1 MPVLAPRNLCSGC
14 TACLAICPCNA
25 SRMEADEEGF
35 LYPLI
40 DIALCTQCGLC
51 EQICPS
57 LHPNPTREPLAVYA
71 AINRDKSIRMKSSSG
86 GIFTLLAEHTLRDG
100 GIVFGAGWNNDLQV
114 VHCSAMNET
123 ELADLRGSKYVQ
135 SEVRNCYREV
145 RGWLEMERKVLF
157 SGTPCQIAG
166 LRSFLQKDYAN
177 LLCVDIFCFGV
188 PSPLVFEYYK
198 SDLEKKFDAKI
209 NRIFF
214 RDKENGWKQSSI
226 VVLFNDGSVF
236 RESLYDNLFVKSF
249 LRALCNRPSCHACPF
264 RSLRSGA
271 DVSIG
276 DFWGINLLSPD
287 IDDDC
292 GVSAV
297 LLNSEQ
303 GQSCRTWLA
312 NGANIHLVSYTDV
325 VKYNPMLVKSVE
337 AHPKRDLFLRKI
349 RGMAPFRKTVV
360 RILRPPLY
368 YLALSVL
375 CRILRFLALRG

>member
-1 MPVLAPRNLCSGC
+1 MPALAPRNLCSGC
-14 TACLAICPCNA
+14 TACIAICPCNA
-25 SRMEADEEGF
+25 IRMEADEEGF

-57 LHPNPTREPLAVYA
+57 LHPKPPREPLAVYA

-86 GIFTLLAEHTLRDG
+86 GIFTLLAEHTLLDG

-114 VHCSAMNET
+114 VHCSAVNET

-166 LRSFLQKDYAN
+166 LRSFLQKGYTN
-177 LLCVDIFCFGV
+177 LLCVEIFCFGV

-198 SDLEKKFDAKI
+198 SDLEKKYDAKI

-214 RDKENGWKQSSI
+214 RDKEKGWKQSSI
-226 VVLFNDGSVF
+226 VVFFNDGSVF

-271 DVSIG
+271 DVTIG

-303 GQSCRTWLA
+303 GQSWRTWLA
-312 NGANIHLVSYTDV
+312 NGAKIHLVSYTDV

-337 AHPKRDLFLRKI
+337 AHFRRDLFLRKI

-360 RILRPPLY
+360 RMLRPPLY
-368 YLALSVL
+368 YLAWSVL
-375 CRILRFLALRG
+375 CRILRFLALRR